1 MLDKKHR
8 FPRELSGGEQQRVS
22 IARAI
27 VKNPKLLLCD
37 EPTGALDFQ
46 TSRSILKLLQQVNRN
61 FGTTILMITHNT
73 AISAMANRVFKL
85 RSGEIVDE
93 WVNQAPI
100 PAEGIEW

>member
-1 MLDKKHR
+1 
-8 FPRELSGGEQQRVS
+8 
-22 IARAI
+22 
-27 VKNPKLLLCD
+27 
-37 EPTGALDFQ
+37 
-46 TSRSILKLLQQVNRN
+46 
-61 FGTTILMITHNT
+61 MITHNT